1 MEPPFLAARLWTAI
15 DLGRG
20 KSRIKIVPPVSYRY
34 VGKHASIDEE
44 GDMAIRETLQRIL
57 TDYRQ
62 AKTHGAKRRSAK
74 TILKS

>member
-44 GDMAIRETLQRIL
+44 GDMAIRAFSL
-57 TDYRQ
+57 TIGRRKRTALKDGQPRQ
-62 AKTHGAKRRSAK
+62 F
-74 TILKS
+74 